1 MEDPELAE
9 EVLSQQP
16 TAEELEEFKTQVAE
30 WTKLDDQVKKLNT
43 AIRER
48 RVHQRALSNGIQSF
62 MAKFGYGNLN
72 TNQGR
77 IVYTVRKCK
86 QPVKIT
92 EVKKVLLE
100 RDQDLA
106 KELFEGD
113 RPVLEKSSIRRIVPK
128 VSMSLEI
135 WR

>member
-1 MEDPELAE
+1 MEE
-9 EVLSQQP
+9 EEAPLTQQP
-16 TAEELEEFKTQVAE
+16 SPEELEEFKTQVAE
-30 WTKLDDQVKKLNT
+30 WTKIDEQVKKLNT

-48 RVHQRALSNGIQSF
+48 RVHQRALSIGIQTF
-62 MAKFGYGNLN
+62 MAKYGYGNLN

-86 QPVKIT
+86 QPIKVT
-92 EVKKVLLE
+92 EVKKVLME
-100 RDQDLA
+100 RDQELA
-106 KELFEGD
+106 KEVFESE
-113 RPVLEKSSIRRIVPK
+113 RPILEKSSIRRIVPK